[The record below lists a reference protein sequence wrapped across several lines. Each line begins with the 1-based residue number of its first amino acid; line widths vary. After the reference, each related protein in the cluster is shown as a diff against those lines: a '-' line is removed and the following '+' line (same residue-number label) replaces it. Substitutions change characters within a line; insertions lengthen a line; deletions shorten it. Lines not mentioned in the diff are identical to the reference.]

1 MANSFYVFIVVTMMY
16 GFIYSLMPDSFGFES
31 VLDPYYFSFT
41 TMSTVGYGD
50 FSPKTTFSK
59 MLVMSQQTIL
69 IGEIVQVIANI
80 LEKRMTARFPATNM
94 NSKLV

>member
-16 GFIYSLMPDSFGFES
+16 GFLYSLMPSSFGFES
-31 VLDPYYFSFT
+31 ALDPYYFSFT

-50 FSPKTTFSK
+50 FSPKTNFSK

-69 IGEIVQVIANI
+69 IGEIVQMVAGI
-80 LEKRMTARFPATNM
+80 LEKRVNAQFARM
-94 NSKLV
+94 NTKIM